1 MKLPTLTTVQPQNEK
16 LLVELANMAGDSYLE
31 ELWVRELLS
40 AMPQSSEG
48 SDRERFLSRAL
59 VLNEAMAAAPSQ
71 SVHCTGDGYGLT
83 IAYQRS
89 ELGTTSWAQ
98 LMKDASANLI
108 ASVFSDEEIDAYEQQ
123 QRRMEGVTVLDWVER
138 EKAPGDFLHI
148 TLTAVDAEHRG
159 SGTFRKLL
167 EPVLTYADEAQLPI
181 FLETY
186 SDDLTALYEYFGFKV
201 VHEFKS
207 PEVSITQRCMRRD
220 PQPQEA

>member
-1 MKLPTLTTVQPQNEK
+1 MKLPDLITVEPQNEK

-40 AMPQSSEG
+40 GLPTGSEG

-59 VLNEAMAAAPSQ
+59 VLNETMAAAPSQ

-89 ELGTTSWAQ
+89 ELGDTSWAQ

-108 ASVFSDEEIDAYEQQ
+108 ASVFSDEEIDAYERQ

-138 EKAPGDFLHI
+138 EEAPGDFLHI
-148 TLTAVDAEHRG
+148 TLAAVSSDHRG

-167 EPVLTYADEAQLPI
+167 EPVLIYADEAQLPV

-186 SDDLTALYEYFGFKV
+186 SDDLTSLYEYFGFTV
-201 VHEFKS
+201 VHEFKDAD
-207 PEVSITQRCMRRD
+207 VSIYQRCLRRD
-220 PQPQEA
+220 PKPQA

>member
-1 MKLPTLTTVQPQNEK
+1 MKLTSLTTVQPHNEK

-31 ELWVRELLS
+31 ELWVRELL
-40 AMPQSSEG
+40 AGMPTESEG
-48 SDRERFLSRAL
+48 SDRERYLSRAL

-83 IAYQRS
+83 IVYQRS
-89 ELGTTSWAQ
+89 ELGETSWAQ

-108 ASVFSDEEIDAYEQQ
+108 ASVFSDEEIDAYERQ

-138 EKAPGDFLHI
+138 EEAPGDFLHI
-148 TLTAVDAEHRG
+148 TLTAVDADHRG

-167 EPVLTYADEAQLPI
+167 EPVLAYADAAQLPV

-186 SDDLTALYEYFGFKV
+186 SDGLTELYEYFGFKT
-201 VHEFKS
+201 VHEFTDAHV
-207 PEVSITQRCMRRD
+207 PLVQRCMRRD
-220 PQPQEA
+220 PAAA

>member
-1 MKLPTLTTVQPQNEK
+1 MKLPNLITVEPQNEK

-40 AMPQSSEG
+40 GMPTGSEG

-59 VLNEAMAAAPSQ
+59 VLNETMAAAPSQ

-89 ELGTTSWAQ
+89 ELGDTSWAQ

-108 ASVFSDEEIDAYEQQ
+108 ASVFSDEEIDAYGRQ
-123 QRRMEGVTVLDWVER
+123 QRRMEGVTVLDWVAR
-138 EKAPGDFLHI
+138 EEAPGDFLHI
-148 TLTAVDAEHRG
+148 TLAAVDSDHRG

-167 EPVLTYADEAQLPI
+167 EPVLTYADEAQLPV

-186 SDDLTALYEYFGFKV
+186 SDDLTSLYEYFGFTV
-201 VHEFKS
+201 VHEFKDAD
-207 PEVSITQRCMRRD
+207 VSIYQRCLRRD
-220 PQPQEA
+220 PKPQA